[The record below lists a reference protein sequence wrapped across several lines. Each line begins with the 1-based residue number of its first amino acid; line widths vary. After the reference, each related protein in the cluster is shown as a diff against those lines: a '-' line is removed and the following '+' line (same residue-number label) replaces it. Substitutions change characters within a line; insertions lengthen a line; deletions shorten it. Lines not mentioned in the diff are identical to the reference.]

1 MNLFNYI
8 KGRQYDRSIKNNTDD
23 ACFIS
28 FFYKGLHD
36 VNGSKSSSLKEGA
49 VKGINKTIDII
60 QQKII
65 PQIQGIS
72 IIANNL
78 RINSDRVNE
87 LDEDNKSKLKA
98 YENLLEKYQ
107 EAAQEIQN
115 VIGNDKAKVYI
126 HSEEIEKIIN
136 DFSSYHYLIDLGIY
150 YLH

>member
-8 KGRQYDRSIKNNTDD
+8 KGRQYDRSIKNNIDD

-49 VKGINKTIDII
+49 LKGINKRIDII

-65 PQIQGIS
+65 PQIKGIS

-78 RINSDRVNE
+78 RRNSHRVKE
-87 LDEDNKSKLKA
+87 LDPHNKSKLKA
-98 YENLLEKYQ
+98 YEN
-107 EAAQEIQN
+107 
-115 VIGNDKAKVYI
+115 
-126 HSEEIEKIIN
+126 
-136 DFSSYHYLIDLGIY
+136 
-150 YLH
+150 